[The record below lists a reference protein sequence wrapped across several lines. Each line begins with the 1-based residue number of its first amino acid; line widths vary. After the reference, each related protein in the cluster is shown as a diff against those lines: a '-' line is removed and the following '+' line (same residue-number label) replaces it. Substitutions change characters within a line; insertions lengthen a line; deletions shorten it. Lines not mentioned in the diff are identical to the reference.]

1 VCRAFFLI
9 LAFLA
14 DVALVHQPS
23 FALPVGAKSHTVDQ
37 HPLPFSDH
45 NVRVFVSGPGGAP
58 VDQFALVILTSMQG
72 EVQEAVTH
80 AGYADFAHVR
90 EGWYDVAIVAPG
102 YDRTKERIE
111 LSGSGPHS
119 FTVTLK
125 VSSYPHSPTDMPG
138 VPILAPKAKKELGK
152 AREALHAGKLTAARN
167 HLDTVYRL
175 APANADVNYVFGIYF
190 IETNELERARDY
202 LEKAVSLD
210 PRHAGALRALGIV
223 FLRGNVPVEAVP
235 YLKRAIE
242 AEPTSWRSHAL
253 LAEVCLRVGLVDES
267 VKQSERA
274 LELGQGPAAIVE
286 PLLARA
292 LARRGETERAIQI
305 LEKYLK
311 DHASDAVATK
321 QLQDLRTVSQP
332 KLTTEAQV
340 TSVEL
345 PLVSQAALTIVAPFL
360 PSSWLPPDI
369 DEAIPP
375 VEPSIP
381 CARDEVL
388 KNAGERVREFVS
400 NVNRFTAT
408 ETIKHETIN
417 RWGLASSPE
426 TFKFDYLVSIEEVR
440 RDSLNVAEFRS
451 GAYSGNEFPD
461 GIVARGLP
469 ELLLIFHP
477 YSADK
482 YEMTCEGLARWNGGL
497 AWQMHFR
504 QRSDRPS
511 INRSYMLGE
520 NGPSYPAALKGRAW
534 IAADSGQIIRLEI
547 DLVHPIPEIRLVAD
561 HTVVEYGPVN
571 FRERAVQLWLP
582 QTAEVY
588 YDWRGHR
595 GHRVHR
601 FTNYLLFSVDDKQ
614 RISAPN
620 AGDESPTAQ

>member
-1 VCRAFFLI
+1 MCRPFILI

-23 FALPVGAKSHTVDQ
+23 LALSAGAKSHIVDQ
-37 HPLPFSDH
+37 HSLAFADH
-45 NVRVFVSGPGGAP
+45 NVRVFVCGPGGAP
-58 VDQFALVILTSMQG
+58 IDVLTLVILTGMQG
-72 EVQEAVTH
+72 EVHEAKAQ
-80 AGYADFAHVR
+80 AGYADFDHVR
-90 EGWYDVAIVAPG
+90 EGWYSVEVIAAG
-102 YDRTKERIE
+102 YDRAKEPIK
-111 LSGSGPHS
+111 LTGPVADS
-119 FTVTLK
+119 FTITLK
-125 VSSYPHSPTDMPG
+125 VASSPHSPTDMPS

-152 AREALHAGKLTAARN
+152 AQEALHAGKLTAARN
-167 HLDTVYRL
+167 HLDTVYYL
-175 APANADVNYVFGIYF
+175 APGNPDVNYVFGIYF
-190 IETNELERARDY
+190 IETNELDKAMNY
-202 LEKAVSLD
+202 LEVAVNLD
-210 PRHAGALRALGIV
+210 PKHARALQALGIV
-223 FLRGNVPVEAVP
+223 FLRGNMPIEAIP

-253 LAEVCLRVGLVDES
+253 LAEAWLRLGLVNES

-274 LELGQGPAAIVE
+274 LELGHGSAAVVE

-292 LARRGETERAIQI
+292 LAERRETERAIQI

-311 DHASDAVATK
+311 EHASDAVATK
-321 QLQDLRTVSQP
+321 QLQDLRTVSQLNLI
-332 KLTTEAQV
+332 KEAQV

-345 PLVSQAALTIVAPFL
+345 PLASQAALTTVAPFL

-375 VEPSIP
+375 VEPGIS

-388 KNAGERVREFVS
+388 KNAGERVREFIG

-408 ETIKHETIN
+408 ETIQYETIN

-426 TFKFDYLVSIEEVR
+426 KFKFDYLVSIEEGR
-440 RDSLNVAEFRS
+440 PESLNVDEFRS
-451 GAYSGNEFPD
+451 SAYYANEFPD
-461 GIVARGLP
+461 GIIARGLP

-477 YSADK
+477 YSAGK

-511 INRSYMLGE
+511 VTRSYRLGE

-534 IAADSGQIIRLEI
+534 IAADSYQIVRLEI
-547 DLVHPIPEIRLVAD
+547 DLVHPMPEIRLVAD
-561 HTVVEYGPVN
+561 HTVVEYGPIN
-571 FRERAVQLWLP
+571 FRKRAVQLWLP
-582 QTAEVY
+582 QTAEFY

-601 FTNYLLFSVDDKQ
+601 FSNYLLFSVDDEQ

-620 AGDESPTAQ
+620 RGDESPTVQ